1 MSNLQ
6 KIKQRFIKGLG
17 NWQWRR
23 KHAANEREA
32 NKKESWWNE
41 KFGSDATKIFNLGRR
56 IKLKLYA
63 DSVLCRV
70 IDTKPF
76 ELTELRFIEAYLSR
90 GDIFIDVGANI
101 GLFTLLAAEIVKGAG
116 QVHCFEPSSRTFSR
130 LTENISRNGFN
141 NVHTNQCALSNE
153 AGELELY
160 VSTDGHDAW
169 NSLAGQLAGNE
180 GRTEVV
186 SVTTIDAYCQSRKLT
201 PTIMKID
208 VEGWEKNVILGG
220 REVFGPTNAPDLLVE
235 FTEANCIAAGT
246 SGKDLFNTIAQQGY
260 SLFHLGEDFKLSTAT
275 ADDDFGYK
283 NLLATKDLRRVQQK
297 LADSNL
303 VPGTR

>member
-6 KIKQRFIKGLG
+6 KIKQRLVKGLG

-23 KHAANEREA
+23 KQASNEREA
-32 NKKESWWNE
+32 NKKEAWWNE
-41 KFGSDATKIFNLGRR
+41 KFGSDATKFFNLGRR

-76 ELTELRFIEAYLSR
+76 ELTELRFIEAYLNR
-90 GDIFIDVGANI
+90 GDIFVDVGANI
-101 GLFTLLAAEIVKGAG
+101 GLFTLLAAEIVDGPG

-130 LTENISRNGFN
+130 LTENVTRNGFK
-141 NVHTNQCALSNE
+141 NVHTNQCAVSNG

-169 NSLAGQLAGNE
+169 NSLAGQLAGSE
-180 GRTEVV
+180 GSTEVV
-186 SVTTIDAYCQSRKLT
+186 SVTTLDEYCQRRRFT

-220 REVFGPTNAPDLLVE
+220 PEVFGSIKAPDLLVE
-235 FTEANCIAAGT
+235 FTEANCVAAGT

-260 SLFHLGEDFKLSTAT
+260 SLFHLGEDFNLSAAT
-275 ADDDFGYK
+275 AEDDFGYK
-283 NLLATKDLRRVQQK
+283 NLLATKDLRRVRQR

-303 VPGTR
+303 MPGTH